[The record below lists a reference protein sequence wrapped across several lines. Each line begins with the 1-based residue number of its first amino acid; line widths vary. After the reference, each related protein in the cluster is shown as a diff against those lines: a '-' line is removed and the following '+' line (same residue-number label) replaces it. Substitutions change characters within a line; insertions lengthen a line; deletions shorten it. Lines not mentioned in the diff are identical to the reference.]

1 MIVVTNVMVLPLAA
15 SDSRR
20 VFSLAGRSNTH
31 LVAAREATRGGG
43 RFVQAVPLDDVL
55 GDLPRLDVVKMDIE
69 GHEPPALR
77 GLARLLARHRPG
89 LLVEFNPECLDVQA
103 QDPLELL
110 RQVFDVQPRV
120 RALSH
125 VGDDE
130 TFASPESVLAFW
142 TRRSSEL
149 AAQGTLAD
157 GTLHF
162 DLVAARAKQP

>member
-1 MIVVTNVMVLPLAA
+1 MTGATNVVVLPLAA

-31 LVAAREATRGGG
+31 LVAAREAIRGGG
-43 RFVQAVPLDDVL
+43 HFAQAVPLDDVL
-55 GDLPRLDVVKMDIE
+55 GGLPRLDFIKMDVE

-77 GLARLLARHRPG
+77 GLARLLARDRPG
-89 LLVEFNPECLDVQA
+89 LLVEFNPECLDVQG
-103 QDPLELL
+103 QDPLDYLKLL
-110 RQVFDVQPRV
+110 FAVQPRV

-125 VGDDE
+125 AGDDE
-130 TFASPESVLAFW
+130 TFESPERVLEFW

-149 AAQGTLAD
+149 AAQGALAH

-162 DLVAARAKQP
+162 DLVAARAAQP